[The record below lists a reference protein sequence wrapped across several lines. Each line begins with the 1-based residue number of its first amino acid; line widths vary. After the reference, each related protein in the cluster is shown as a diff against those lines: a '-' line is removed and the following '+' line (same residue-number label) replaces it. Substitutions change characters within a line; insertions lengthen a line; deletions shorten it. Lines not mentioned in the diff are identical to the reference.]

1 MKKTTWILAGLAGIV
16 LLSGCVNQ
24 TPPLIT
30 KKGGNSVKPQPQNVA
45 FRVTDASVQRNEYSA
60 EVVMK
65 TEGRLI
71 EDRFV
76 SLKAGELDMDVL
88 IPCRILIDTTLEEID
103 HMGEFYVFNARA
115 NVTVTATDENHTLD
129 WGKKQF
135 SLQGA
140 RTLGQGAAMRDATGR
155 LADEVAK
162 WVTSGCSAKRDQ
174 FTKFRASAAFQ
185 GME

>member
-1 MKKTTWILAGLAGIV
+1 MKKLTCTLMGLVGV
-16 LLSGCVNQ
+16 VVLSGCVNQ

-30 KKGGNSVKPQPQNVA
+30 KKGGNSVKPQPQNIA
-45 FRVTDASVQRNEYSA
+45 FRVVDASSQKDEFSA

-88 IPCRILIDTTLEEID
+88 IPCQIRISTTLEEFD

-115 NVTVTATDENHTLD
+115 NATVTAKDETHTLD

-140 RTLGQGAAMRDATGR
+140 RTMGQGAAKRDATNR
-155 LADEVAK
+155 LAEEVAD
-162 WVTSGCSAKRDQ
+162 WVASGCSAKRDA
-174 FTKFRASAAFQ
+174 FTKFRATAAFQ
-185 GME
+185 EME